1 MTTPRPHAEQLNML
15 TDAQKQLIAK
25 AKAAGLGYTLFAA
38 SVERQGWCSEK
49 QEQTLRKMLAT
60 YEFRKN
66 NWRGRLDLPRYS
78 TGISDG
84 EAMRSGDFF

>member
-1 MTTPRPHAEQLNML
+1 ML
-15 TDAQKQLIAK
+15 TDAQKRLIAK
-25 AKAAGLGYTLFAA
+25 TKAAGFGYALFAA

-49 QEQTLRKMLAT
+49 QEQTLRKMLAA

-66 NWRGRLDLPRYS
+66 NWRGKSRRSRYS

>member
-1 MTTPRPHAEQLNML
+1 ML
-15 TDAQKQLIAK
+15 TDAQKRLIAK
-25 AKAAGLGYTLFAA
+25 AKAAGFGYTLFAA

-49 QEQTLRKMLAT
+49 QEQTLRKMLAA
-60 YEFRKN
+60 YVYRSN
-66 NWRGRLDLPRYS
+66 NWKGKSSRPRYS

>member
-1 MTTPRPHAEQLNML
+1 MFTV
-15 TDAQKQLIAK
+15 AQKQMIAK
-25 AKAAGLGYTLFAA
+25 AKTAGFGYALFAA
-38 SVERQGWCSEK
+38 SVERQGWCSKK
-49 QEQTLRKMLAT
+49 QEQNLRKMLDA

-66 NWRGRLDLPRYS
+66 NWRGKSRRPRYS

>member
-1 MTTPRPHAEQLNML
+1 ML
-15 TDAQKQLIAK
+15 TDAQKRLIAK
-25 AKAAGLGYTLFAA
+25 AKAARFGYALFAA
-38 SVERQGWCSEK
+38 SVERQGWCSKK
-49 QEQTLRKMLAT
+49 QEQTLRDMLAA

-66 NWRGRLDLPRYS
+66 NWKGRSRRPRYS

>member
-1 MTTPRPHAEQLNML
+1 MFTN
-15 TDAQKQLIAK
+15 AQERLIAK
-25 AKAAGLGYTLFAA
+25 AKAAGFGYALFAA
-38 SVERQGWCSEK
+38 SVERQGWCSKK
-49 QEQTLRKMLAT
+49 QEQTLRDMLAA

-66 NWRGRLDLPRYS
+66 NWKGRSRRPRYS

>member
-1 MTTPRPHAEQLNML
+1 ML
-15 TDAQKQLIAK
+15 TDAQKHLIAK
-25 AKAAGLGYTLFAA
+25 AKAAGFGYALFAA
-38 SVERQGWCSEK
+38 SVERQGWCSKK
-49 QEQTLRKMLAT
+49 QEQTLRNMLAT

-66 NWRGRLDLPRYS
+66 NWLGKYRRPRYS

>member
-1 MTTPRPHAEQLNML
+1 ML
-15 TDAQKQLIAK
+15 TDAQKRLIAK
-25 AKAAGLGYTLFAA
+25 AKAAGFGYALFAA

-49 QEQTLRKMLAT
+49 QEQTLRKMLAA

-66 NWRGRLDLPRYS
+66 NWRGKSTRPRYS

>member
-1 MTTPRPHAEQLNML
+1 MSPPSLRTKTGTTD
-15 TDAQKQLIAK
+15 TQKQLIAK
-25 AKAAGLGYTLFAA
+25 AKDAGFGYTLFAA

-49 QEQTLRKMLAT
+49 QEETLRKILAA

-66 NWRGRLDLPRYS
+66 NWSGKSRRPRYS

>member
-1 MTTPRPHAEQLNML
+1 ML
-15 TDAQKQLIAK
+15 TSAQERLIAK
-25 AKAAGLGYTLFAA
+25 AKAAGFGYALFAA

-49 QEQTLRKMLAT
+49 QEQTLRDILGA

-66 NWRGRLDLPRYS
+66 NWKGRSRRPRYS

>member
-25 AKAAGLGYTLFAA
+25 AKAAGFGYTLFAA